1 MMHFC
6 RGAAAIASRRIPAAP
21 SVPTTKAI
29 KATST
34 LSTSHATTRSFSFLW
49 DVLSSGSLKPP
60 NPILNAR
67 TAALPQFANVEPYHL
82 TRATKQVL
90 EEYPTNWAT
99 LQALIATN
107 TLTADEF
114 IDQLAVLDAPVDF
127 LATVSDFYQQ
137 DLYPMDSAWLKAM
150 DPQHVS
156 QCRQHYGDPIVLE
169 AAKAYY
175 YDTADAAAA
184 AAAETSENTKRALE
198 FILKQGAV
206 DVKGAAAEK
215 LSQIRK
221 AIFEMSISVQERGEQ
236 YSTRAKLEDLYN
248 FLGLK
253 TEEAKLMGYANQ
265 VELQMKDR
273 KMSLHE
279 IRQMHDLVASALYPK
294 VEDIKYE
301 MPKEIDMSMYLSLDG
316 TLGGLFAVSRA
327 LFGIV
332 VKEAE
337 KNQVNGWYPDVRLF
351 HLTDE
356 DTGKDLGSFYL
367 DPFRRPAKSWEIHV
381 LPLTPTKVVMNCA
394 MIPPTWSTEPA
405 PIQMSDAR
413 SLFHEFG
420 HVLELLGATHKDS
433 LRGPTNKSYEA
444 SEVMSQFMEQW
455 LFEES
460 VLETLAFMSGAA
472 EPIPKETMQDLK
484 QQYVNNR
491 RMELTEQLFMDN
503 LELEYF
509 LNDRGSESLVS
520 MQHRIAAKYLGHSIP
535 AKSDMRPLMKVF
547 KCNTGGEHHGEVG
560 HYRYLLG
567 EIIAA
572 DLFNVFQQAGLE
584 NQEEMKRLGRMLKA
598 QMIEP
603 GAAVDMARTIQE
615 FTGRSVSPQAFFDKV
630 QL

>member
-1 MMHFC
+1 
-6 RGAAAIASRRIPAAP
+6 
-21 SVPTTKAI
+21 
-29 KATST
+29 
-34 LSTSHATTRSFSFLW
+34 
-49 DVLSSGSLKPP
+49 
-60 NPILNAR
+60 LNAR
-67 TAALPQFANVEPYHL
+67 TAALPQFSNVEPYHL
-82 TRATKQVL
+82 TRATQQL
-90 EEYPTNWAT
+90 LDEYSTNWAT

-114 IDQLAVLDAPVDF
+114 IDQLAELDAPVDY
-127 LATVSDFYQQ
+127 LATVSEFYQQ
-137 DLYPMDSAWLKAM
+137 ALYPMDSAWLKAI
-150 DPQHVS
+150 DPQHLT

-169 AAKAYY
+169 AAKAYHES
-175 YDTADAAAA
+175 TTTTTTS
-184 AAAETSENTKRALE
+184 TSEHTKRALD

-206 DVKGAAAEK
+206 DVKGAAAER

-221 AIFEMSISVQERGEQ
+221 AIFELSISVQERGGK
-236 YSTRAKLEDLYN
+236 YSTRAKLEDLYT

-253 TEEAKLMGYANQ
+253 TEEAKIMGYANQ

-273 KMSLHE
+273 KMSLDE
-279 IRQMHDLVASALYPK
+279 IRQMHDLVANALYPK
-294 VEDIKYE
+294 VEEMKYE

-337 KNQVNGWYPDVRLF
+337 KNLVNGWYPDVRLF
-351 HLTDE
+351 HLSDE
-356 DTGKDLGSFYL
+356 DTGKELGSFYL

-394 MIPPTWSTEPA
+394 MTPPTWSTEPA

-491 RMELTEQLFMDN
+491 RMELTEQLFIDH

-509 LNDRGSESLVS
+509 LNARGSESLVS
-520 MQHRIAAKYLGHSIP
+520 MQHRIATKYLGHSIP

-572 DLFNVFQQAGLE
+572 DLFHVFQQAGLQ
-584 NQEEMKRLGRMLKA
+584 NQEEMKRLGRMLKT

-603 GAAVDMARTIQE
+603 GAAVDMARTIQV
-615 FTGRSVSPQAFFDKV
+615 FTGRSVSPKAFFDKV